1 MLRFGGIMAVR
12 RFGPHNRWQAS
23 LVTTCVLLVE
33 DDADVRAMLR
43 LLLEDEGYCVVEA
56 ADGEQA
62 TIRFH
67 TDRPD
72 LVVLDLKLPGSSGF
86 DVCRHIRSTSGV
98 PIIVVTAQVDTH
110 DVVAALELGADDYV
124 TKPFVPRELLARV
137 RALLRRASG
146 TAHDADVTRVGPIE
160 IRRSESVVLKNGQP
174 LDLTKTEFLLLEDL
188 AQNSDQVMSREL
200 LLTRVWGYDHVGDT
214 RLVDSHMSRL
224 RTKIEDDPSEPLLIV
239 TVRGFG
245 YKLVSK

>member
-1 MLRFGGIMAVR
+1 
-12 RFGPHNRWQAS
+12 
-23 LVTTCVLLVE
+23 
-33 DDADVRAMLR
+33 
-43 LLLEDEGYCVVEA
+43 
-56 ADGEQA
+56 
-62 TIRFH
+62 
-67 TDRPD
+67 
-72 LVVLDLKLPGSSGF
+72 
-86 DVCRHIRSTSGV
+86 
-98 PIIVVTAQVDTH
+98 
-110 DVVAALELGADDYV
+110 
-124 TKPFVPRELLARV
+124 
-137 RALLRRASG
+137 
-146 TAHDADVTRVGPIE
+146 
-160 IRRSESVVLKNGQP
+160 VVLKNGQP